1 MGDRA
6 TLAEAFDVQVDVD
19 LNIGSNAYTSSGSD
33 NYGFR
38 IYLSKMSD
46 RVTPDSEQ
54 GKDSRAHELC
64 LMSLLILNAMK
75 ILINFITRTFFE
87 DSMISSQNQKLSMC
101 LCRVLCL
108 LVYSSS
114 GESQLRVAVPANTV
128 TEHSFTVSVTV
139 PSNLNGKFCGANYLQ
154 VFVVDNGNSQTQ
166 PGEYEMM
173 CPHARTSMYGDV

>member
-6 TLAEAFDVQVDVD
+6 TLGEAFDVQVDVD

-54 GKDSRAHELC
+54 GKDSGAHELC

-75 ILINFITRTFFE
+75 IFNFIRRMLFE
-87 DSMISSQNQKLSMC
+87 DSRISSQN
-101 LCRVLCL
+101 
-108 LVYSSS
+108 
-114 GESQLRVAVPANTV
+114 
-128 TEHSFTVSVTV
+128 
-139 PSNLNGKFCGANYLQ
+139 
-154 VFVVDNGNSQTQ
+154 
-166 PGEYEMM
+166 
-173 CPHARTSMYGDV
+173 